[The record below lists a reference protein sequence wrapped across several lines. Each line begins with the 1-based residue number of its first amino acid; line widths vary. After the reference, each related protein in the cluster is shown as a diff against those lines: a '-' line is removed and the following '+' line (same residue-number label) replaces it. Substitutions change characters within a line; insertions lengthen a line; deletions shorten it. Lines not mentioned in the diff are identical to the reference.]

1 VSLAQPRRNY
11 QYGTSIEEL
20 IQRFP
25 ESASAIK
32 SGAAREGLLSAFAGQ
47 GRSKDER
54 LGDLLISGGL
64 NLMSA
69 RPGGNIFA
77 TAAESFKQ
85 PTAQLLKEKQ
95 AEDAFKRQIKLQAIT
110 GAISDEEKMKLA
122 KVKAQKEYAK
132 DKLLSEERRRIDVGK
147 ELAKIYGATNKRW
160 NGIKRSNCR

>member
-1 VSLAQPRRNY
+1 MSKILKRPMFRKGGPTNEGVVSLAQPRRNY

-85 PTAQLLKEKQ
+85 PTAQL
-95 AEDAFKRQIKLQAIT
+95 FKRKT
-110 GAISDEEKMKLA
+110 S
-122 KVKAQKEYAK
+122 
-132 DKLLSEERRRIDVGK
+132 RRCI
-147 ELAKIYGATNKRW
+147 
-160 NGIKRSNCR
+160 